1 MKRIK
6 NCTKAYVFVGI
17 LFFLFGGLTVFVQL
31 LVPHLRDIF
40 ELNYTHASLL
50 LLFFF
55 LPYLLFSIPAGFILA
70 RLGYQRGIII
80 GLILIALGALLFH
93 PASEERQFSLFLLA
107 SFVLGSGITFLQVA
121 ANPYVALLGEPS
133 SAPVRL
139 TFSQAFNALGT
150 MVAPLA
156 GGFFLLNDEVK
167 TSSEL
172 AKLSTIDRNMYFQQ
186 EALAIQIPFLYIALA
201 VTFLAFLFAL
211 IRLRT
216 GNCIGYEEP
225 SKSYNYVAL
234 LKKPSLLLAAI
245 GIFLY
250 VGAEV
255 VIGSF
260 AVNYF
265 LEMNVVKELAAYPQL
280 LSLKHFLG
288 KTVVPSSLYT
298 SYPKAIVA
306 YFLIFYWGGAMVGR
320 FIGAFLAKRFSP
332 SKLLMIA
339 AVSVISLLF
348 VSVNTGG
355 ILSMVSL
362 LAVGLFNS
370 IMFPIIFSLGSEDAD
385 EQKTE
390 ASALLCTM
398 IVGGGFIP
406 VLHGFFVD
414 YVGFRLAYLT
424 LVVCYGYI
432 LFFGFYSQMKK
443 MRVS

>member
-6 NCTKAYVFVGI
+6 NCIKAYVFVGI

-225 SKSYNYVAL
+225 STSYNYVAL

-288 KTVVPSSLYT
+288 KTVVPSSPQT
-298 SYPKAIVA
+298 
-306 YFLIFYWGGAMVGR
+306 
-320 FIGAFLAKRFSP
+320 
-332 SKLLMIA
+332 
-339 AVSVISLLF
+339 
-348 VSVNTGG
+348 
-355 ILSMVSL
+355 IL
-362 LAVGLFNS
+362 
-370 IMFPIIFSLGSEDAD
+370 
-385 EQKTE
+385 KTN
-390 ASALLCTM
+390 
-398 IVGGGFIP
+398 I
-406 VLHGFFVD
+406 
-414 YVGFRLAYLT
+414 LT
-424 LVVCYGYI
+424 NN
-432 LFFGFYSQMKK
+432 
-443 MRVS
+443 RD